1 MIEILDFIS
10 EHKKAV
16 AAVLIALL
24 CLILSGAIAKG
35 FTNSRDAA
43 ARDLQNV
50 NNNISQVQDQLNQPI
65 TKYRELD
72 HGYHLARV
80 NRDRTILE
88 GKGTGE
94 NNTNEWLSRF
104 LTWSSGQEYT
114 ENRNWFVEKLGS
126 SNVFVT
132 DIMRPYD
139 ETHLSIDDHDTI
151 SDADAVGC
159 TLNNTEIYVNSINE
173 NNDTYNYVIFA
184 YFNAKTAFSNNEF
197 DAIDKVQCYIIT
209 VSVDKDGNV
218 LPDTFVV
225 SAGPPST
232 IF

>member
-1 MIEILDFIS
+1 MIEILDFIE

-16 AAVLIALL
+16 IAVVIAIL
-24 CLILSGAIAKG
+24 CLIISSAVANGFAKG
-35 FTNSRDAA
+35 RDNA

-65 TKYRELD
+65 TKYKELD
-72 HGYHLARV
+72 HGYHLSRV
-80 NRDRTILE
+80 DRDKKILE
-88 GKGTGE
+88 GKGTGV
-94 NNTNEWLSRF
+94 NNANEWISRF

-114 ENRNWFVEKLGS
+114 DNRNWFIEKLGA
-126 SNVFVT
+126 SNTFVT

-139 ETHLSIDDHDTI
+139 ANATSLNEQGALIDPDKVGCSLSNIKVYVDSID
-151 SDADAVGC
+151 
-159 TLNNTEIYVNSINE
+159 E

-184 YFNAKTAFSNNEF
+184 YFSAKKAFENNF
-197 DAIDKVQCYIIT
+197 DAIDRVQCYIIT

-225 SAGPPST
+225 SAGPTSNV
-232 IF
+232 IQ

>member
-65 TKYRELD
+65 TKYKELD

-80 NRDRTILE
+80 NRDKAILE

-139 ETHLSIDDHDTI
+139 
-151 SDADAVGC
+151 ADATSLNAQGALIDPNKVGC
-159 TLNNTEIYVNSINE
+159 TLNNTKVYVDSINE

-209 VSVDKDGNV
+209 VSVDADGNV

-225 SAGPPST
+225 SAGPTST
-232 IF
+232 VF